1 MIQADFNYKRR
12 KVSGNKNIFQKLQHI
27 KDESKRRE
35 IFAQTLLEVKR
46 KSGETLETE
55 DYRCSRTDSILLK
68 IHSIQVL
75 IFMTRRVF

>member
-1 MIQADFNYKRR
+1 MIRADFNYKRR

-46 KSGETLETE
+46 KTVRNAKPKIIVVRE
-55 DYRCSRTDSILLK
+55 RIRFRSRST
-68 IHSIQVL
+68 
-75 IFMTRRVF
+75 